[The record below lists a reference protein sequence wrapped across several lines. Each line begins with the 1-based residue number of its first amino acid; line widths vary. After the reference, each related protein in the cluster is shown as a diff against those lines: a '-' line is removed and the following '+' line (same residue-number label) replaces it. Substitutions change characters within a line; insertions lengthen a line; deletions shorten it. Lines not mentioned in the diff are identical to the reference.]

1 MTSPRGNIRRML
13 VALDASPD
21 SLAALEAAARLA
33 AGLEAELLGLYVED
47 ESLLRGAELPIT
59 RAVGSFSGA
68 VRQIERTEL
77 ERHLRTQAA
86 KARQALEAIASR
98 ARVRWSFRIA
108 RGAVAAE
115 LLAAAT
121 EADLIS
127 LGRCG
132 WSMIETGRLG
142 STTETVL
149 SRTVAPVLLLRRG
162 LRMGQSVVAVY
173 DGSDCAR
180 AGLLLAGQLA
190 REEATPLV
198 IVLLASSDQAQEL
211 EQLARKDMEALD
223 LHRPVRYRNVIR
235 KDPALLGNVAHVEDA
250 GILILPTA
258 DVFEK
263 GFKELLTQMECPVL
277 VVR

>member
-1 MTSPRGNIRRML
+1 MPRRTASLRLRRL
-13 VALDASPD
+13 RGWAAS
-21 SLAALEAAARLA
+21 
-33 AGLEAELLGLYVED
+33 LEAELLGLYVED

-180 AGLLLAGQLA
+180 AGLLSGRTA
-190 REEATPLV
+190 RP
-198 IVLLASSDQAQEL
+198 
-211 EQLARKDMEALD
+211 
-223 LHRPVRYRNVIR
+223 
-235 KDPALLGNVAHVEDA
+235 
-250 GILILPTA
+250 
-258 DVFEK
+258 
-263 GFKELLTQMECPVL
+263 
-277 VVR
+277 

>member
-1 MTSPRGNIRRML
+1 MPE
-13 VALDASPD
+13 PD
-21 SLAALEAAARLA
+21 C
-33 AGLEAELLGLYVED
+33 
-47 ESLLRGAELPIT
+47 
-59 RAVGSFSGA
+59 F
-68 VRQIERTEL
+68 
-77 ERHLRTQAA
+77 
-86 KARQALEAIASR
+86 
-98 ARVRWSFRIA
+98 
-108 RGAVAAE
+108 
-115 LLAAAT
+115 
-121 EADLIS
+121 
-127 LGRCG
+127 
-132 WSMIETGRLG
+132 
-142 STTETVL
+142 
-149 SRTVAPVLLLRRG
+149 
-162 LRMGQSVVAVY
+162 
-173 DGSDCAR
+173 
-180 AGLLLAGQLA
+180 LAGQLA